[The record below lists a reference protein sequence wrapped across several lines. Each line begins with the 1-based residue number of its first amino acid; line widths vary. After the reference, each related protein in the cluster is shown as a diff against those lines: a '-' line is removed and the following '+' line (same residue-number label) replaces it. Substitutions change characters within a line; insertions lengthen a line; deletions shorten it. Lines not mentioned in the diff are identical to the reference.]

1 MERTYYRHK
10 LKNLLVINKI
20 VTTHYL
26 ELDKSFSNQGE
37 AHDFWEFVYVD
48 TGTLFCKKDG
58 EDVILKE
65 GEIIFHKPNEFH
77 VHASDPLSPPHIFVI
92 SFECKSEA
100 MRFFENKR
108 LHLEHELLKYV
119 YMIIEE
125 SRRTFL
131 IPVSD
136 PAIKKMPL
144 RISPPIG
151 GLQLIKN
158 LLEILLI
165 RLMRDETEGR
175 NATSV
180 FLSKEDFDNR
190 IANRIKAHLNDR
202 IHTTL
207 SVDELASMMN
217 YNKSYLFRQFK
228 ASTGQTIMA
237 YFLYIKIE
245 AAKKDLAES
254 EMTVAQISALYSFD
268 TPNYFSKVF
277 KRVTGFSPLTYR
289 KMHKKNR
296 TRNSNKRITT
306 FERHEV

>member
-26 ELDKSFSNQGE
+26 ELDKGFSSHGE

-48 TGTLFCKKDG
+48 KGALFCKRDS
-58 EDVILKE
+58 EDMILKE
-65 GEIIFHKPNEFH
+65 GEIVFHKPNEFH

-100 MRFFENKR
+100 MRFFENRR
-108 LHLEHELLKYV
+108 LHVERELLKYV

-125 SRRTFL
+125 SRSTFL

-136 PAIKKMPL
+136 PMIKKMPL
-144 RISPPIG
+144 RPTLPIG
-151 GLQLIKN
+151 SLQLIKN

-165 RLMRDETEGR
+165 RLMRDETE
-175 NATSV
+175 NENTSSV
-180 FLSKEDFDNR
+180 FLSKEEFDNR
-190 IANRIKAHLNDR
+190 IANRIKAHLKEH
-202 IHTTL
+202 IHTSL
-207 SVDELASMMN
+207 SIDELATMMN

-228 ASTGQTIMA
+228 ASTGQTIMS
-237 YFLYIKIE
+237 YFAFLKIE
-245 AAKKDLAES
+245 EAKKTLAQTD
-254 EMTVAQISALYSFD
+254 MTVSQIAALYAFD

-277 KRVTGFSPLTYR
+277 KRMTGISPLTYR
-289 KMHKKNR
+289 KMNR
-296 TRNSNKRITT
+296 KTKPNGKI
-306 FERHEV
+306 

>member
-26 ELDKSFSNQGE
+26 ELEKSFSNSGE
-37 AHDFWEFVYVD
+37 AHDFWEFIYVD
-48 TGTLFCKKDG
+48 KGVLFCKRDG

-77 VHASDPLSPPHIFVI
+77 VHASDPSAPPHIFVI

-100 MRFFENKR
+100 MRFFENKQ
-108 LHLEHELLKYV
+108 LHVERELLKYV

-125 SRRTFL
+125 SRRTFH

-136 PAIKKMPL
+136 PTIKKMPL
-144 RISPPIG
+144 RPTPPIG

-165 RLMRDETEGR
+165 RLMREEPEG
-175 NATSV
+175 ADTSSV
-180 FLSKEDFDNR
+180 FLSKEEFDNR
-190 IANRIKAHLNDR
+190 IANRIKEHLQKNL
-202 IHTTL
+202 HTSL
-207 SVDELASMMN
+207 SMDALAATMN

-237 YFLYIKIE
+237 YFTALKIE
-245 AAKKDLAES
+245 EAQKALLQTDMS
-254 EMTVAQISALYSFD
+254 VAQISSLYAFD

-277 KRVTGFSPLTYR
+277 KKKTGMSPLTY
-289 KMHKKNR
+289 KKINTAHR
-296 TRNSNKRITT
+296 TRRKI
-306 FERHEV
+306 